1 MNPHA
6 AALPRAA
13 ANAGFAKPRQE
24 LARVLPGI
32 ALATLIAVE
41 STLLSACFHLSAMVF
56 ALAIGMAF
64 NWLAAERKFKPG
76 IEVTSRAVLRT
87 GVALLGLRI
96 TLGEAA
102 GLGWAA
108 IGMAAAGIV
117 LTIGL
122 GLVLARVLRLG
133 DRLGVLSAG
142 AVSICGAS
150 ATLAINSVLPK
161 DADSE
166 RDATFVV
173 VAVTGL
179 STIAMFLYPLVA
191 GLAGLDDR
199 AAGMFF
205 GGTIHDVAQVVGAGY
220 SISEKAGD
228 TATLMKL
235 LRVAMLFPVCVAIGM
250 VIHARGRKATGAAPV
265 LPWFAVAFAV
275 LMAVGS
281 TGWVPVSVVDAGG
294 SLSRGLLAVAMAG
307 IGMKTSLRG
316 LVSVGPRA
324 MLLVVIETAF
334 IALLVLGI
342 LCAFGR

>member
-1 MNPHA
+1 MNQQA
-6 AALPRAA
+6 AALPRTQAIPA
-13 ANAGFAKPRQE
+13 FANLRE
-24 LARVLPGI
+24 RVARVVPGV
-32 ALATLIAVE
+32 ALATLIAIE
-41 STLLSACFHLSAMVF
+41 ATLLSSCFHLSAMVF

-64 NWLAAERKFKPG
+64 NWLSGEQAFKPG
-76 IEVTSRAVLRT
+76 IEMTSRAVLRT

-96 TLGEAA
+96 TLGEVS
-102 GLGWAA
+102 GLGWGA
-108 IGMAAAGIV
+108 IGMAAGGIV
-117 LTIGL
+117 LTMGL
-122 GLVLARVLRLG
+122 GLVLARLLRVG
-133 DRLGVLSAG
+133 DRLGVLSGG

-150 ATLAINSVLPK
+150 ATLAINSVLPRN
-161 DADSE
+161 ADSE

-250 VIHARGRKATGAAPV
+250 VIHARGREARGAAPV
-265 LPWFAVAFAV
+265 LPWFAVAFAA
-275 LMAVGS
+275 LMVIAS
-281 TGWVPVSVVDAGG
+281 LGWVPAGVIDAGG
-294 SLSRGLLAVAMAG
+294 GVSRWFLAIAMAG

-324 MLLVVIETAF
+324 MLLVVAETVF
-334 IALLVLGI
+334 IAALVLAV
-342 LCAFGR
+342 LCGLGR

>member
-1 MNPHA
+1 MPLR
-6 AALPRAA
+6 ALP
-13 ANAGFAKPRQE
+13 G
-24 LARVLPGI
+24 LGLCGLV
-32 ALATLIAVE
+32 AVE
-41 STLLSACFHLSAMVF
+41 STLLSACFGLSAMVF

-64 NWLAAERKFKPG
+64 NAVAGDRLFKPG
-76 IEVTSRAVLRT
+76 MEMASRAILRT

-96 TLGEAA
+96 TLGEVST
-102 GLGWAA
+102 LGWKA
-108 IGMAAAGIV
+108 IALAGGGIV
-117 LTIGL
+117 LTMGL
-122 GLVLARVLRLG
+122 GLALARVLRLG
-133 DRLGVLSAG
+133 DRFGILSGG

-150 ATLAINSVLPK
+150 ATLAINAVLPR

-173 VAVTGL
+173 VAVTAL
-179 STIAMFLYPLVA
+179 STVAMFLYPLVA
-191 GLAGLDDR
+191 GLAGLDDHR
-199 AAGMFF
+199 AGMFF

-250 VIHARGRKATGAAPV
+250 VLHVRGGKAAAAAPV

-275 LMAVGS
+275 LMIVAS
-281 TGWVPVSVVDAGG
+281 LGWVPDRAIAAGG
-294 SLSRGLLAVAMAG
+294 DVSKAFLAVAMAG

-324 MLLVVIETAF
+324 MALVLIETVF
-334 IALLVLGI
+334 IALLVLAVLSGS
-342 LCAFGR
+342 GH